1 MDIDR
6 IKRKRAVVRTS
17 TTKLLN
23 DIATM
28 EDDASLGELEEKI
41 NLLSLKEDSLK
52 ELDREIES
60 GVEDL
65 EEEIACSET
74 YKERISVA
82 KTKVQRMLRE
92 RNCTNTSL
100 VTASLD
106 RTSSSSDQRESS
118 NNIPQVT
125 PTVKLPKLEIGKFN
139 GELRQWQGFWSQFDS
154 TINSNHHLSNVDKFK
169 YLNSYLTGK
178 AAAAVAGL
186 DLSEGNYEVA
196 LSLLKE
202 RFGRKEVIIEDHM
215 SRLLNIRL
223 WELGA
228 GWDDPLPEEMR
239 AEWDCWCEELQC
251 IKGVS
256 IPRVISRDFRHEE
269 TEKVLH
275 IFCDASPKAY
285 GAVAYVA
292 CKSPLGII
300 TISLIMAKSRVAPLK
315 RLSLPRLELM
325 GALIGA
331 RLCRYVVKAL
341 DLQNAAT
348 ILWTD
353 STVAMHWIKG
363 NSARWKPF
371 VANRVS
377 ELQALTDPKDWR
389 HCPGPD
395 NPADLITRGIL
406 PSALLESEL
415 WWKGP
420 HWLHGDETHWPTT
433 GEPCPGVAEC
443 HVEER
448 KVTVMPI
455 VSSSSE
461 AVLKVEEFSSFSR
474 VVRVTAWIHRFVN
487 NCRNGKERKGG
498 PLRAEEV
505 IDAERYWL
513 AATQGEAFSD
523 DISNLKAQRP
533 LRKGSPVLPFN
544 PYLDREGLMRVGG
557 RLQFTDNHEETK
569 HPIVLPGTH
578 PFTLLL
584 IKKEHV
590 RMLHSGVRDT
600 LAQLRESYWI
610 IRGRQAVKKVIKRCL
625 ICRKQSCPP
634 ATEPVAPLPAD
645 RVTKGNPFDTVGID
659 FAGPLICQQSRDV
672 RKCYIAIFT
681 CAVTRAVH
689 LELVSDMSTTAF
701 LLAFKRF
708 VARRGICSTIYSDN
722 ALTFKRAAKDLK
734 AMFALLKSQE
744 MQSYFAGNQIRWKFI
759 VERAAWW
766 GGFWERL
773 VRSVKVALRKVLG
786 RSSLNFEELTTVL
799 YEVEAV
805 INSRPLTFTYEDAR
819 EPEPLSPAHF
829 LVGRKLTTL
838 PPHHLPAEI
847 PGGDAHLSRRW
858 KYRSA
863 MAEGFWRRW
872 RKEYLLELRSA
883 HLSHPTTSSDLKI
896 GDLVLLK
903 EDHLKRH
910 MWKIARIKETFKG
923 RDGRVRACRL
933 ALSGGTELKRPIQ
946 LLHPLEVDEQ

>member
-1 MDIDR
+1 MR
-6 IKRKRAVVRTS
+6 LHKWMS
-17 TTKLLN
+17 N
-23 DIATM
+23 DHDLVNFI
-28 EDDASLGELEEKI
+28 EDGNVTRSNANAEPP
-41 NLLSLKEDSLK
+41 
-52 ELDREIES
+52 
-60 GVEDL
+60 
-65 EEEIACSET
+65 A
-74 YKERISVA
+74 A
-82 KTKVQRMLRE
+82 TKVLGVAWNAQTDNFEYNM
-92 RNCTNTSL
+92 TSL
-100 VTASLD
+100 LD
-106 RTSSSSDQRESS
+106 FLNTRADSKRFVL
-118 NNIPQVT
+118 QVSARIFDPFGFIA
-125 PTVKLPKLEIGKFN
+125 PTTLYVKILF
-139 GELRQWQGFWSQFDS
+139 Q
-154 TINSNHHLSNVDKFK
+154 
-169 YLNSYLTGK
+169 
-178 AAAAVAGL
+178 
-186 DLSEGNYEVA
+186 
-196 LSLLKE
+196 
-202 RFGRKEVIIEDHM
+202 
-215 SRLLNIRL
+215 RL

-256 IPRVISRDFRHEE
+256 IPRVIARDFRHEE

-292 CKSPLGII
+292 CKSPLGTI
-300 TISLIMAKSRVAPLK
+300 TISLIVAKSRVAPLK

-363 NSARWKPF
+363 NAARWKPF

-433 GEPCPGVAEC
+433 GEPSPGVAEC

-487 NCRNGKERKGG
+487 NCRNGKERKSG

-584 IKKEHV
+584 IRKEHV

-838 PPHHLPAEI
+838 SPHHLPAEI

-946 LLHPLEVDEQ
+946 LLYPLEVDEQ